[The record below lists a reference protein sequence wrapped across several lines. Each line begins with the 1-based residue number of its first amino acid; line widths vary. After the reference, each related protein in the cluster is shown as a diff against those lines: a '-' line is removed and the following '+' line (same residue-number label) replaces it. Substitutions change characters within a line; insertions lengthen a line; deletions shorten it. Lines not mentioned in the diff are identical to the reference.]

1 MNSSE
6 FPYDLTNCAKVTGA
20 WITNNLH
27 PHYIRA
33 SGVAF
38 LIGTATCGGFVA
50 TYSYVASDAPRY
62 ITGNS
67 IQMGMAAIYT
77 IMSLLLMW
85 VNKRENKIR
94 KTGGR
99 NYRLTDG
106 KIPENELGF
115 RHPRFRMTL

>member
-1 MNSSE
+1 MIL
-6 FPYDLTNCAKVTGA
+6 PQVPLDVTNCATVSGA
-20 WITNNLH
+20 WIANNLH

-50 TYSYVASDAPRY
+50 TYSYIATDAPRY

-67 IQMGMAAIYT
+67 IQLGMASIYVS
-77 IMSLLLMW
+77 MSLLLMLI
-85 VNKRENKIR
+85 NMRENKLR
-94 KTGGR
+94 EMGGR
-99 NYRLTDG
+99 DYRFIDG
-106 KIPENELGF
+106 KVPENELGF